1 MRDLWKNP
9 RLRHNIIFSAI
20 IWCALIVN
28 YYIVAFYL
36 KYFPGDIF
44 QNSFTMAFSDVV
56 SYLISGLVLK
66 RFGLTLSVI
75 VSLVTAALGAVL
87 YLFLFSHLA
96 LIPVFIILCRV
107 GNSMLLNIMYVTN
120 NTLFPTQFQSSSF
133 GILNFISH
141 VSAVSAPLI
150 AEMHD
155 PLPFFIYAV
164 NCVVAMFSS
173 FFLRQISG
181 GNEKVGA
188 K

>member
-1 MRDLWKNP
+1 M
-9 RLRHNIIFSAI
+9 RHNIIFSAI

-56 SYLISGLVLK
+56 SYLISGFVLK

-75 VSLVTAALGAVL
+75 VSLLTAATGAVL
-87 YLFLFSHLA
+87 YLFLFSHLS

-150 AEMHD
+150 AEMPD
-155 PLPFFIYAV
+155 PLPFLIYAI
-164 NCVVAMFSS
+164 NCVLAMLSS
-173 FFLRQISG
+173 FFLRQIST
-181 GNEKVGA
+181 EKVNS